1 VIGQRDVDRLPP
13 GRPCP
18 CKADG
23 LFHTKKRGYKAS
35 RIFAGAKIVKESLE
49 NNVLVTPE
57 LADRRAL
64 VWEFFWRRLRSTH
77 FWPDEA
83 YCRNSFE
90 KGIS

>member
-1 VIGQRDVDRLPP
+1 MSIAYRQDVRAPAGPMDCFTP
-13 GRPCP
+13 
-18 CKADG
+18 
-23 LFHTKKRGYKAS
+23 KKRGCKAS
-35 RIFAGAKIVKESLE
+35 RMFAGAKIVKESSE
-49 NNVLVTPE
+49 TNVLVTPE

-64 VWEFFWRRLRSTH
+64 VCEFFWRRLRSTH